1 MKKKFRVNSF
11 FSGIGGFDIAF
22 EKNGFST
29 QLLCEINPFCN
40 QILDRHWPNVTRFQD
55 INNIETGDIPQAEV
69 WCGGFPCQ
77 DISLAR
83 GASKRLGLN
92 GKRSGLFYK
101 FAELISRSLPE
112 VVVLENVGGLFNS
125 NHGRDFGVIIKT
137 MTSLGYAV
145 AWRLLNSRYFGVPQ
159 SRTRVYFCCWRENPS
174 KALHVMFDK
183 EGAPKPINERLDFIT
198 QDGNEDEFPKV
209 PKISYCLAA
218 SSGRHTGTDWSRTYV
233 VCREGVRRLSP
244 IESERLQ
251 GFPDNWT
258 MPKAQ
263 EETEDNIDT
272 LRYTAIGNAVSVPVV
287 GWVAKRIKKELE
299 TNDATTLS
307 FEEELQQYKDFHKK
321 ECTSSSLSYMDFTD
335 ANQSYK
341 WEKGGLAWHN
351 KYISAS
357 VYPTPLKIKR
367 TTLLPLIEK
376 EQQKEIYYLTPN
388 AAEGIIRRVDHQSRT
403 LFAPLRIAL
412 EALKAQ
418 NVK

>member
-1 MKKKFRVNSF
+1 M
-11 FSGIGGFDIAF
+11 
-22 EKNGFST
+22 
-29 QLLCEINPFCN
+29 
-40 QILDRHWPNVTRFQD
+40 
-55 INNIETGDIPQAEV
+55 
-69 WCGGFPCQ
+69 
-77 DISLAR
+77 
-83 GASKRLGLN
+83 
-92 GKRSGLFYK
+92 
-101 FAELISRSLPE
+101 
-112 VVVLENVGGLFNS
+112 VLENVGGLFNS

-159 SRTRVYFCCWRENPS
+159 SRTRVYFCCWRGNPS

-233 VCREGVRRLSP
+233 VCKEGVRRLSP

-263 EETEDNIDT
+263 AETEDNIDT

-299 TNDATTLS
+299 INDAATLS

-321 ECTSSSLSYMDFTD
+321 ECSSSLLSDMDFTD
-335 ANQSYK
+335 INQSYK

-351 KYISAS
+351 RYISAT
-357 VYPTPLKIKR
+357 VYPTPLQTKK
-367 TTLLPLIEK
+367 TTLLPLIER

-388 AAEGIIRRVDHQSRT
+388 AAEGIIRRVDHQNRT

-412 EALKAQ
+412 EVLKAK